1 MRTLSQDNKELL
13 KGSTLAMLQMMGVYS
28 AILYVLRC
36 ALEERVD
43 REQQASPAGWCIMM
57 RALGMAKRLPLA
69 PAASSTVAVLAQ
81 SPSAI
86 VHTSGLIASIVSRSA
101 MTE

>member
-1 MRTLSQDNKELL
+1 
-13 KGSTLAMLQMMGVYS
+13 
-28 AILYVLRC
+28 
-36 ALEERVD
+36 
-43 REQQASPAGWCIMM
+43 MM

-81 SPSAI
+81 SPRAI

>member
-1 MRTLSQDNKELL
+1 MALRQNERAQGPPPIILCNVTLTDN
-13 KGSTLAMLQMMGVYS
+13 AQ
-28 AILYVLRC
+28 
-36 ALEERVD
+36 
-43 REQQASPAGWCIMM
+43 EQQASPAGWCIMM
-57 RALGMAKRLPLA
+57 RALGMAKRLPFA

-86 VHTSGLIASIVSRSA
+86 VHTSGLMASIVSRSA

>member
-1 MRTLSQDNKELL
+1 MHLL
-13 KGSTLAMLQMMGVYS
+13 RGMVY
-28 AILYVLRC
+28 RP
-36 ALEERVD
+36 EG
-43 REQQASPAGWCIMM
+43 QQAGFSSKHHLRGWCIMM